1 MQKEQHR
8 FPEPKTT
15 ARLLDRLAGEY
26 IEPKLV
32 NPTFLIDHPQI
43 MSPLTKY
50 HRSIPGLSERFE
62 MFINTRKV
70 CNCYTE
76 LNDPL
81 KQRELFEDQM
91 KAKAQGDDE
100 ANDIDENFINA

>member
-1 MQKEQHR
+1 
-8 FPEPKTT
+8 
-15 ARLLDRLAGEY
+15 
-26 IEPKLV
+26 
-32 NPTFLIDHPQI
+32 
-43 MSPLTKY
+43 
-50 HRSIPGLSERFE
+50 
-62 MFINTRKV
+62 MFINTREV

-100 ANDIDENFINA
+100 ANDIDENFINALEHGLPPTGGWGLGIDRLTMFLTDNINIKEVILFPAMKPIEEKPKEEKKLKNKKSTI